1 MQTKD
6 PMGAA
11 IADYWKN
18 GVAGRLRVF
27 SPDFDED
34 EIPVDT
40 LFRQYDEMPAIEQKA
55 LQMACGNI
63 LDVGAG
69 SGCHA
74 LALQDMGKSI
84 TAIDISQLSVDVMKE
99 EGVKHVV
106 CEDFYNME
114 GAYDTLLFLMNG
126 SGIIGTIDNMD
137 RFFAQA
143 DKLLKEGGQ
152 ILMDSSD
159 IRYVFEDEDGVLDIN
174 LNDGYYGEMIY
185 QMQYKRIKGDTFPWL
200 YIDFATLQYY
210 AEEHGF
216 TAELV
221 EEGEHYDYL
230 ARIVK
235 T

>member
-40 LFRQYDEMPAIEQKA
+40 LFRQYDEMPVIEQKA

-84 TAIDISQLSVDVMKE
+84 TAIDISQLSVNVMKE

-216 TAELV
+216 TAELI

>member
-11 IADYWKN
+11 ISDYWKN

-143 DKLLKEGGQ
+143 DKLLKEEGQ

>member
-27 SPDFDED
+27 SPEFDED

>member
-185 QMQYKRIKGDTFPWL
+185 QMQYKRIKGDTFHWL